1 MPYMT
6 KRKTTSDGIVP
17 IGSNLFGICS
27 SGASSVNKSVTM
39 PDFNVLVTGVTIHVY
54 FSNGNTASSPTLTV
68 GSTSGKAIKRNGS
81 ASGKW
86 SAGSV
91 VSFTYDGTNWI
102 QNDSDD
108 SGKTYSISIS
118 DHTITLTDSDGG
130 TQTVTVPDN
139 DTHYGLSF
147 SNGTLSVV
155 ENGGSPSVA
164 IPDTVLKYTI
174 DAPDGVRHHSVIQ
187 NDVDNNTATG
197 GYAHAEGY
205 DTEASGDASHAEG
218 QNTTASG
225 QASHAEGYYAVA
237 SGDYNAHAE
246 GSNTIASG
254 RNSHAEGFY
263 TTASG
268 ESAHAEGSRITYDDG
283 QTYHYSE
290 ASALGSHVE
299 GGGCVASGKWSHAE
313 GECTIA
319 QGNAQKAIGKWNVA
333 QGSNPS
339 IDTDYAVILGNG
351 TENNRSNALTIDW
364 LGNIAR
370 CIVWDGSSVPSAN
383 IESSYAVLDTSNT
396 WAGRVSVIAY
406 GGSSS
411 RSGQVGMLIRARHPS
426 APSNP
431 NAIGIYV
438 DDSGV
443 MDYTVSDPAK
453 FRSAIGIADAVTSSG
468 SRTES
473 NATWNWRKWS
483 SGKIEAWCSYAP
495 TSETSTSVWVSPI
508 RYKDLTISI
517 PSGIFSATPARV
529 YATSFNNQI
538 WVVHAIGASATSIT
552 CRIATLSSNNI
563 KPYVRF
569 YCFAP

>member
-39 PDFNVLVTGVTIHVY
+39 PDFDVLVTGVTIHVY

-68 GSTSGKAIKRNGS
+68 GSTSGIAIKRNGS
-81 ASGKW
+81 SSGKW

-155 ENGGSPSVA
+155 ENGGSPSVN

-174 DAPDGVRHHSVIQ
+174 DAPDGVRHNSVIQ

-225 QASHAEGYYAVA
+225 QASHAEGYYTVA

-246 GSNTIASG
+246 GSNTTASG

-351 TENNRSNALTIDW
+351 TENNRSNALTINW
-364 LGNIAR
+364 LGE
-370 CIVWDGSSVPSAN
+370 IVRHLKWNGSSIPSAIIDGTHLIKDAVGEWVARFGAFIYDTASGVRDAGAVGAMISARHPTAN
-383 IESSYAVLDTSNT
+383 VENNIMAIVNPDGTREYFVSDTARFRAAIGIPNSIESSGTSSSWQYRN
-396 WAGRVSVIAY
+396 WRDGRVEA
-406 GGSSS
+406 
-411 RSGQVGMLIRARHPS
+411 
-426 APSNP
+426 
-431 NAIGIYV
+431 
-438 DDSGV
+438 
-443 MDYTVSDPAK
+443 
-453 FRSAIGIADAVTSSG
+453 
-468 SRTES
+468 
-473 NATWNWRKWS
+473 WS
-483 SGKIEAWCSYAP
+483 SYTGSATA
-495 TSETSTSVWVSPI
+495 TTVWASPI
-508 RYKDLTISI
+508 RYKDITIAI
-517 PSGIFSATPARV
+517 PSGIFSSAPTKV
-529 YATSFNNQI
+529 FATSSNSQA
-538 WVVHAIGASATSIT
+538 WVVDANATSATSISV
-552 CRIATLSSNNI
+552 RLATVSSGNI
-563 KPYVRF
+563 TPSINL
-569 YCFAP
+569 YCVS